1 MAFSEKSGSF
11 KVKDIS
17 LALQGEKNIAWAD
30 SQMLALA
37 KVRDGFRKEKPFKD
51 LAVGMALH
59 ITKETANLV
68 ETLRA
73 GGAEVAITGC
83 NPLSTQ
89 NDVAAALA
97 KRGVAIYG
105 WRGETTKEYYDNLNL
120 VIAFLRSALKK
131 GKKLAT
137 IDDGC
142 DLVSFI
148 HQKHQDLIP
157 GLIVGTEETTTGV
170 IRLRAMEKDSALKY
184 PVIAVNDNKTKHLF
198 DNFYG
203 TGQSTIDGIIR
214 ASSVLLAGRTLVI
227 AGYGPCGQG
236 VAKVAR
242 GEGASIIVAEVDPV
256 RALQARMDGFQVM
269 PMRKAANVGDI
280 FVTLTGDI
288 NVITPD
294 IIKLMKDGAIL
305 ANSGHFDVE
314 IDIKGLHKMAKKV
327 ELTRPGFEKFTLSN
341 GKTVFLCGEGR
352 LVNLACAEGH
362 PSTVMSLSFCGQALA
377 VEYGVKNAGRLENKI
392 YVLPESVDQKIGF
405 LQLEALGIKI
415 DRLTPE
421 QKKYLSSW
429 DVGT

>member
-97 KRGVAIYG
+97 KRGGAIYG

-157 GLIVGTEETTTGV
+157 GLIVGTEE
-170 IRLRAMEKDSALKY
+170 
-184 PVIAVNDNKTKHLF
+184 
-198 DNFYG
+198 
-203 TGQSTIDGIIR
+203 
-214 ASSVLLAGRTLVI
+214 
-227 AGYGPCGQG
+227 
-236 VAKVAR
+236 
-242 GEGASIIVAEVDPV
+242 
-256 RALQARMDGFQVM
+256 
-269 PMRKAANVGDI
+269 
-280 FVTLTGDI
+280 
-288 NVITPD
+288 
-294 IIKLMKDGAIL
+294 
-305 ANSGHFDVE
+305 
-314 IDIKGLHKMAKKV
+314 
-327 ELTRPGFEKFTLSN
+327 
-341 GKTVFLCGEGR
+341 
-352 LVNLACAEGH
+352 
-362 PSTVMSLSFCGQALA
+362 
-377 VEYGVKNAGRLENKI
+377 
-392 YVLPESVDQKIGF
+392 
-405 LQLEALGIKI
+405 
-415 DRLTPE
+415 
-421 QKKYLSSW
+421 
-429 DVGT
+429 